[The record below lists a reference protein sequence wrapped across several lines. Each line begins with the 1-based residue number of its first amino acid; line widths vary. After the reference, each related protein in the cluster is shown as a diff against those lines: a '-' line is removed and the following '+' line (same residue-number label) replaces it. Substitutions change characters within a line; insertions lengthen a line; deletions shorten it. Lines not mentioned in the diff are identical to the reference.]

1 MLECGKILS
10 KEITLEGCLT
20 ENRFGAKQ
28 NEPKPIPREQRSAW
42 MQKVRKLKSANT
54 DLTLDAQLRRILE
67 SMWFQK
73 AREVCVVANPWRP
86 CPAVNLSYSPLLP
99 WVPVLDSSQ

>member
-28 NEPKPIPREQRSAW
+28 NEPKPIPREQRSA
-42 MQKVRKLKSANT
+42 
-54 DLTLDAQLRRILE
+54 
-67 SMWFQK
+67 
-73 AREVCVVANPWRP
+73 
-86 CPAVNLSYSPLLP
+86 
-99 WVPVLDSSQ
+99 